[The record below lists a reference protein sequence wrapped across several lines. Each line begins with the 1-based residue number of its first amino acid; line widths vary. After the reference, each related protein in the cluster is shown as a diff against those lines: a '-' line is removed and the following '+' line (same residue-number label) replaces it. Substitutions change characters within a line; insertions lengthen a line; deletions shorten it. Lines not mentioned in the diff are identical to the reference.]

1 MEELYL
7 HSDGGSRGNPGNA
20 GIGIVISKTD
30 GSVLYEYK
38 SYIGRTTNNQAEYTA
53 LTKAL
58 ELARGY
64 GTKRVICF
72 LDSELVVKQ
81 LNGEYRVRNR
91 KLIPLFQ
98 RVRAMEKS
106 FETVK
111 YRHVRREDEKIQ
123 IADRLVNEAIDGKV
137 KSR

>member
-137 KSR
+137 KGR